1 MAAAAVLSTGL
12 LNGLQSC
19 RNDDV
24 LSFLEMLSWHIAS
37 VEVKVWTSDGL
48 PWGFWKWKKDTTDFW
63 NLAEEIVRFIFSRNA
78 VEVTCNSACTR
89 SNERQ

>member
-1 MAAAAVLSTGL
+1 MVPTVVQKPQGGEDAKWRPAVSSTGL

-37 VEVKVWTSDGL
+37 VELKVWTSDGL
-48 PWGFWKWKKDTTDFW
+48 PLGLLELYRHD
-63 NLAEEIVRFIFSRNA
+63 
-78 VEVTCNSACTR
+78 
-89 SNERQ
+89 